1 MSFVLSPSYNY
12 RYYRR
17 RFLGNYLRALKQKLF
32 YLIIFPISTFQN
44 SNFPDNIFWQKEKES
59 GNCNISLY
67 QSVVQW
73 KFSRRRRR
81 GGGGWGGGNQ
91 QFSRKG
97 KLNPVPTRARPSTHV
112 LAASKLRNTHQI
124 TRVFFLCNKIC
135 VLCR

>member
-17 RFLGNYLRALKQKLF
+17 RFLGKYLRALKQKLF

-81 GGGGWGGGNQ
+81 GGGGGESTVFTQ
-91 QFSRKG
+91 RKAESSPHPSAAEYARLSSLEIT
-97 KLNPVPTRARPSTHV
+97 KYTSNNTCFFPV
-112 LAASKLRNTHQI
+112 Q
-124 TRVFFLCNKIC
+124 
-135 VLCR
+135 